1 MKSPKPIGRKTMN
14 MPYYNPYPQYYGQ
27 PVPDQL
33 AQLRQGG
40 FQPQPQQIPPQQ
52 TPQSCEVVW
61 VSGEGEANGYMVA
74 PGSKVILM
82 DRDMQTFYVKC
93 RDVNN
98 MPYPME
104 VYDYHKRE
112 AAPAAKPQTENFVT
126 RAEFDALAAAFGD
139 LKSQMQA
146 KPQKAVKEAANAKP
160 AVQQT

>member
-1 MKSPKPIGRKTMN
+1 MN
-14 MPYYNPYPQYYGQ
+14 VPYYNPYPQFYGQ
-27 PVPDQL
+27 PMPDQL
-33 AQLRQGG
+33 AQLRQGV
-40 FQPQPQQIPPQQ
+40 FQPPQQQIPTQQ
-52 TPQSCEVVW
+52 TTQSCEVVW

-82 DRDMQTFYVKC
+82 DRDTQTFYVKC

-112 AAPAAKPQTENFVT
+112 SAPAENTQTENFVT
-126 RAEFDALAAAFGD
+126 RTEFEALASAFDD
-139 LKSQMQA
+139 LKSQMQT
-146 KPQKAVKEAANAKP
+146 KPQKAVKEASNAKP

>member
-52 TPQSCEVVW
+52 APQSCEVVW

>member
-1 MKSPKPIGRKTMN
+1 MN

-33 AQLRQGG
+33 AQLRQSG

-52 TPQSCEVVW
+52 APQPCEVVW

-112 AAPAAKPQTENFVT
+112 AAPAAKPQTDNFVT
-126 RAEFDALAAAFGD
+126 RTEFDALAAAFND
-139 LKSQMQA
+139 LKTQMQT
-146 KPQKAVKEAANAKP
+146 KPQKAVKEATNAKP
-160 AVQQT
+160 TVQQT

>member
-1 MKSPKPIGRKTMN
+1 MN

-52 TPQSCEVVW
+52 APQSCEVVW
-61 VSGEGEANGYMVA
+61 VSCEVEANGYMVA

-146 KPQKAVKEAANAKP
+146 KPQKAVKEATNAKP

>member
-1 MKSPKPIGRKTMN
+1 
-14 MPYYNPYPQYYGQ
+14 
-27 PVPDQL
+27 
-33 AQLRQGG
+33 
-40 FQPQPQQIPPQQ
+40 
-52 TPQSCEVVW
+52 
-61 VSGEGEANGYMVA
+61 
-74 PGSKVILM
+74 
-82 DRDMQTFYVKC
+82 MQTFYVKC

>member
-1 MKSPKPIGRKTMN
+1 MN

>member
-1 MKSPKPIGRKTMN
+1 MN
-14 MPYYNPYPQYYGQ
+14 VPYYNPYPQFYGQ
-27 PVPDQL
+27 PMPDQL
-33 AQLRQGG
+33 AQLRQGV
-40 FQPQPQQIPPQQ
+40 FQPPQQ
-52 TPQSCEVVW
+52 QMPTQQTTQSCEVVW

-82 DRDMQTFYVKC
+82 DRDTQTFYVKF

-112 AAPAAKPQTENFVT
+112 AAPEAKPQTENFVT
-126 RAEFDALAAAFGD
+126 RTEFEALASAFDD
-139 LKSQMQA
+139 LKSQMQT
-146 KPQKAVKEAANAKP
+146 KPQKSVKEAANAKP

>member
-1 MKSPKPIGRKTMN
+1 MN
-14 MPYYNPYPQYYGQ
+14 VPYYNPYPQFYGQ
-27 PVPDQL
+27 PMPDQL
-33 AQLRQGG
+33 AQLRQGV
-40 FQPQPQQIPPQQ
+40 FQPPQQ
-52 TPQSCEVVW
+52 QMPTQQTTQSYEVVW

-82 DRDMQTFYVKC
+82 DRDTQTFYVKC

-112 AAPAAKPQTENFVT
+112 AAPAAKTQTENFVT
-126 RAEFDALAAAFGD
+126 RTEFEALASAFDD
-139 LKSQMQA
+139 LKSQMQT
-146 KPQKAVKEAANAKP
+146 KPQKAVKEASNAKP

>member
-1 MKSPKPIGRKTMN
+1 MN

-52 TPQSCEVVW
+52 APQSCEVVW

-82 DRDMQTFYVKC
+82 DI
-93 RDVNN
+93 
-98 MPYPME
+98 
-104 VYDYHKRE
+104 
-112 AAPAAKPQTENFVT
+112 
-126 RAEFDALAAAFGD
+126 
-139 LKSQMQA
+139 
-146 KPQKAVKEAANAKP
+146 
-160 AVQQT
+160 QQQSDC